1 VKRKTGNSRREFIK
15 TGLSGLAGTIFIPT
29 IVPGRVLGSN
39 APSNRICIGAIGV
52 GRISRGHDMPE
63 TLKYSH
69 AELIAVC
76 DADSKRMSEGKAW
89 VEKYYQEKRNRQFK
103 GVMTYSDFRE
113 LLANPEIDAV
123 LISTPDHWHAIPA
136 MAAARAGKDIYLQKP
151 ASLTIQEGRELSN
164 VIHQTGRILQMGSQQ
179 RSLSPWPQFKR
190 ACELVRNGRIGE
202 LHTIK
207 IGLPGDPAGDEEP
220 EMKVPPNLN
229 YDMWLGPTP
238 FVTYTEKRVHP
249 QRGYSRP
256 GWLRCEQFGS
266 GMITGWGAHHIDT
279 AHWGMGTEYTGP
291 VEVTASA
298 EFPKKGLW
306 DVHGDFNVEARYENG
321 VTIHISGSYPNGV
334 QFIGSEGWVFV
345 SRGDVPVT
353 ESDPLGS
360 AKNTEALNA
369 SDPKILTSEIGPDE
383 IHLYE
388 SQEQHGNWLEC
399 IRTRKQPVAPVEVGH
414 RSCTACLVSHIAMK
428 LPRTLYW
435 DPVNERFKNDD
446 EANSML
452 SRPRRLAWR

>member
-1 VKRKTGNSRREFIK
+1 VKQKTENSRREFLK
-15 TGLSGLAGTIFIPT
+15 TGLSGLAGVIVMPT

-39 APSNRICIGAIGV
+39 APSNRIYIGTIG
-52 GRISRGHDMPE
+52 
-63 TLKYSH
+63 

-76 DADSKRMSEGKAW
+76 DVDAKRAREGKTW
-89 VEKYYQEKRNRQFK
+89 VEKYYQENRNQQFR
-103 GVMTYSDFRE
+103 GVRVYSDFRE

-151 ASLTIQEGRELSN
+151 ASLTIREGRELSD

-202 LHTIK
+202 VHTVK
-207 IGLPGDPAGDEEP
+207 IGLPGDPAGNEEP

-238 FVTYTEKRVHP
+238 FVYYTEKRVHP
-249 QRGYSRP
+249 QHGYSRP

-298 EFPKKGLW
+298 EFPEKGLW
-306 DVHGDFNVEARYENG
+306 DVHGDFNVEAGYENG
-321 VTIHISGSYPNGV
+321 VTMLISGSYPNGV
-334 QFIGSEGWVFV
+334 RFIGSEGWIFV
-345 SRGDVPVT
+345 SRGDIPVT
-353 ESDPLGS
+353 DSDPLGS

-369 SDPKILTSEIGPDE
+369 SDPKILSSEISPEE

>member
-1 VKRKTGNSRREFIK
+1 VKRKTGNSRREFLK
-15 TGLSGLAGTIFIPT
+15 TGLSGLAGAFVIPT

-39 APSNRICIGAIGV
+39 APSNRIYIGAIGV

-63 TLKYSH
+63 TLKYPY

-76 DADSKRMSEGKAW
+76 DVDAKRASEGKTW
-89 VEKYYQEKRNRQFK
+89 VEKYYQKNRNQQFS
-103 GVMTYSDFRE
+103 GVKIYSDFRE

-202 LHTIK
+202 VNMVK
-207 IGLPGDPAGDEEP
+207 IGLPGDPSGDEEL
-220 EMKVPPNLN
+220 EMKVPANLN

-238 FVTYTEKRVHP
+238 FVYYTEKRVHP
-249 QRGYSRP
+249 QHGYSRP

-291 VEVTASA
+291 VEVKASA
-298 EFPKKGLW
+298 QFPEKGLW

-321 VTIHISGSYPNGV
+321 VTMLISGSYPNGV
-334 QFIGSEGWVFV
+334 RFIGSEGWIFV

-360 AKNTEALNA
+360 AKNTDALNA

-452 SRPRRLAWR
+452 SRPRRPAWK